1 MAAALPILKVAATAA
16 AALSALSQASAAS
29 SQANYNA
36 QVADRNAGVARDQA
50 ARDAEAQGR
59 RARQVLGAARA
70 GFGASGVTSE
80 GSPLD
85 VLMNSAS
92 NAEMDRQN
100 ILYKGELRAIGY
112 SDTAALERSRAKAA
126 EKEGLVGAASAIIT
140 GGPPPEDGK
149 VDAYGNKKKKA
160 TTGYTIGSYFDSL
173 E

>member
-1 MAAALPILKVAATAA
+1 MAAAAPFLPYIVAGFQVV
-16 AALSALSQASAAS
+16 SALSQASAAS

-36 QVADRNAGVARDQA
+36 QIADRNAGLAREQA
-50 ARDAEAQGR
+50 ARDAEAQQR
-59 RARQVLGAARA
+59 HATQVLGAARA

-92 NAEMDRQN
+92 NAELDRQN

-140 GGPPPEDGK
+140 GVTNSSAATAAKPR
-149 VDAYGNKKKKA
+149 A
-160 TTGYTIGSYFDSL
+160 TTGYQLGDYSYNTANYG
-173 E
+173 